1 MVEKTTDSLRYSTPF
16 FCALCILG
24 TVALKSSI
32 DGGKHQKKDAKFGT
46 INKRNYLNSSMT
58 LLVFVFEEEK
68 VTENKSDQTTKTES
82 CICLIWIIS
91 TIFLSFRFVLPL
103 LLPLLMEKGQRK
115 KDVCLVW
122 KEGEKVGA
130 WKSMRTVSPEIESQ
144 MDFIF
149 PPNGF

>member
-1 MVEKTTDSLRYSTPF
+1 MYISFLLCKFELFNGRKTTDSLRYSTPF

-82 CICLIWIIS
+82 CICLILNNFNDFFVVS
-91 TIFLSFRFVLPL
+91 FCFAFVVAFADGKRPEKKGCLLSLERGR
-103 LLPLLMEKGQRK
+103 KGWRLK
-115 KDVCLVW
+115 IDENRV
-122 KEGEKVGA
+122 A
-130 WKSMRTVSPEIESQ
+130 
-144 MDFIF
+144 
-149 PPNGF
+149 